1 MEKWR
6 KKWMRKEKERVKTLV
21 IRDTV
26 IRDTKV
32 RFIYVVHN
40 GCRFYS
46 SKLSSSISSTYV

>member
-1 MEKWR
+1 VEKWR